1 MNLPVITLLGYPTP
15 KDFLEKV
22 YYDTECT
29 IWLGSKGQGY
39 GSYRFKGKSY
49 AVHRLSYIWFKGPI
63 KNGYEI
69 HHTCGI
75 RFCINPIHLLSVTC
89 SEHKIIDGGS
99 GNRDK
104 IICIRGH
111 IYDNTNTYYYKGMRR
126 CRLCRNLWQRGYME
140 RKKKEVDNF
149 GT

>member
-1 MNLPVITLLGYPTP
+1 MNLPVITLLGYLTP

-111 IYDNTNTYYYKGMRR
+111 IYMIILILIITKV
-126 CRLCRNLWQRGYME
+126 C
-140 RKKKEVDNF
+140 VDVDY
-149 GT
+149 